1 MMQITLEIT
10 EEEKNHIVQSE
21 EEQNWYACF
30 LLSIDAL
37 ATPIL
42 LSKKIAGWE
51 MTNYMVRY

>member
-1 MMQITLEIT
+1 LEIT

-42 LSKKIAGWE
+42 LSKKIAGWK
-51 MTNYMVRY
+51 MTNYMVR